1 MKTTTYQPAAGVTIR
16 VYHPQP
22 GVEYANSW
30 SMYHWVARHN
40 GCVIGEGHSYS
51 VDSAIEKGM
60 DRVVDTVP
68 APEA

>member
-1 MKTTTYQPAAGVTIR
+1 MKATTYQPGAGVEIK

-22 GVEYANSW
+22 GVKYKSSW
-30 SMYHWVARHN
+30 HMYHWVARWD
-40 GCVIGEGHSYS
+40 GAVIGEGHSHS
-51 VDSAIEKGM
+51 VDSAIEKAM